1 MTNSGY
7 TTLGEIKRANAA
19 AGYFWWSTT
28 TVKTYRPK
36 LESAIYVEQPR
47 EDYPKG
53 SRSWVESTR
62 DYTGDSREYKLVR
75 FNCENGDVSYIRD
88 GDRNICRFPT
98 RRAAL
103 DELRDIVLEVQ
114 QCSTM

>member
-19 AGYFWWSTT
+19 AGYFWWSSN

-36 LESAIYVEQPR
+36 LESAIYIETPR
-47 EDYPKG
+47 TDYPKG

-75 FNCENGDVSYIRD
+75 FNCENGDVSYIHD
-88 GDRNICRFPT
+88 PEHHTYRFT
-98 RRAAL
+98 SRRAAL
-103 DELRDIVLEVQ
+103 TQLRDIIADTMEVTQ
-114 QCSTM
+114 